1 MPTKVKRATNV
12 IEAKLRVDEAAVH
25 VKSENY
31 NEAMLLYNQKMSE
44 TDNEYNISVFNSVEL
59 QVNDILNPTLHEH
72 SLLQSFVSIGVDD
85 IDTKQ
90 SNEESKNVDKK
101 THTRHCL
108 GKNEENNDF
117 DNGEVTNSDS
127 NKIKKTNKRVKG
139 KSDTSF
145 IEVQVQMQKSR
156 IKQRNNV
163 VQRQEE
169 IYTDKDRAAAVNMGS
184 KDIKQSL
191 KQKKRLDRIKSPLL
205 SDMAEPGSI
214 LELGKREM
222 RLGNVNVAFN
232 FALELSPN
240 DTNALIA
247 RSRCYLLLGNPQ
259 NALQDAETALQSKL
273 KDSVNARAVYYKAEA
288 LYYLGDFEMSLVYY
302 YRGMRMRPE
311 FGQFRLGIQ
320 KAKDAIRNIL
330 NHG

>member
-1 MPTKVKRATNV
+1 MPTKVKRTTNV

-31 NEAMLLYNQKMSE
+31 NEAMLLYNQ
-44 TDNEYNISVFNSVEL
+44 L

-72 SLLQSFVSIGVDD
+72 SLLQSYVSIGIDD

-90 SNEESKNVDKK
+90 SNEESKNVNKK
-101 THTRHCL
+101 THTRYCL
-108 GKNEENNDF
+108 GKNEGNDDF
-117 DNGEVTNSDS
+117 DNGDAANGDS
-127 NKIKKTNKRVKG
+127 NKIKKTNKRVKR
-139 KSDTSF
+139 KTDTSF

-163 VQRQEE
+163 AQRQEE

-232 FALELSPN
+232 FINKALELSPN

-259 NALQDAETALQSKL
+259 NALQDAETALQCKL

-311 FGQFRLGIQ
+311 FGQFRLGVQ

-330 NHG
+330 NNG

>member
-1 MPTKVKRATNV
+1 
-12 IEAKLRVDEAAVH
+12 
-25 VKSENY
+25 
-31 NEAMLLYNQKMSE
+31 MSE
-44 TDNEYNISVFNSVEL
+44 INNEYNTSIFNSVEL

-85 IDTKQ
+85 IDTKE
-90 SNEESKNVDKK
+90 SNEEFKNVNKK
-101 THTRHCL
+101 IHTRHCL
-108 GKNEENNDF
+108 GKNEENDDI
-117 DNGEVTNSDS
+117 DNRESTDGGDT
-127 NKIKKTNKRVKG
+127 NKIKKTNKRFIRKT
-139 KSDTSF
+139 DTSF
-145 IEVQVQMQKSR
+145 IQVQVQMHKSR

-163 VQRQEE
+163 AQRQEE
-169 IYTDKDRAAAVNMGS
+169 VYTDKDRAAAVNMGS

-205 SDMAEPGSI
+205 SDVAEPGSI

-232 FALELSPN
+232 FINKALELSPN
-240 DTNALIA
+240 DINALIA

-259 NALQDAETALQSKL
+259 NALQDAETALQCKL
-273 KDSVNARAVYYKAEA
+273 KDSINARAVYYKAEA

-311 FGQFRLGIQ
+311 FGQFRLGVQ

-330 NHG
+330 NHD

>member
-1 MPTKVKRATNV
+1 MPTKVKRTTNV

-31 NEAMLLYNQKMSE
+31 NEAMLLYNQ
-44 TDNEYNISVFNSVEL
+44 L

-72 SLLQSFVSIGVDD
+72 SLLQSYVSIGIDD

-90 SNEESKNVDKK
+90 SNEESKNVNKK

-108 GKNEENNDF
+108 EKNEGNDDF
-117 DNGEVTNSDS
+117 DNGDAANGDS
-127 NKIKKTNKRVKG
+127 TKIKKANKRVKR
-139 KSDTSF
+139 KTDTSF

-163 VQRQEE
+163 AQRQEE

-232 FALELSPN
+232 FINKALELSPN

-259 NALQDAETALQSKL
+259 NALQDAETALQCKL

-311 FGQFRLGIQ
+311 FGQFRLGVQ

-330 NHG
+330 NNG